1 MPREGHYTTKQI
13 TSMLWLII
21 IILIVGW
28 LLGFFVFNLGSLLHI
43 LLVVAVVILIVNLL
57 RGRPAV

>member
-1 MPREGHYTTKQI
+1 
-13 TSMLWLII
+13 MLWLII
-21 IILIVGW
+21 VILIIGW

-43 LLVVAVVILIVNLL
+43 LLVIAVIVLIVNLL